1 MAEVYQKMAEKIPN
15 MSKAQEKIA
24 KYILSHPNSTP
35 FLTVEKLANLSGV
48 SIATV
53 TRFVI
58 FLGYKGYPEFLKDT
72 QESMQQQVTN
82 IERIKLDSERN
93 CGEEKEIYEIFQ
105 EDLNNIKLT
114 MEELELYELKKAVSL
129 LVNAK
134 RIYIVARR
142 SSSVLG
148 IFIKYYLDLM
158 FNNVNLIEHI
168 EQIPKQ
174 INEFSE
180 EDVIIGISFEKY
192 ARSTVEIFTHL
203 KRKGATTIAITD
215 NMLSPL
221 VPYSDVTLTATSKSS
236 TYIESFVAPL
246 SLINV
251 LISYIEKEKKDFF
264 NSNVQLLEEACKK
277 FDLFI

>member
-1 MAEVYQKMAEKIPN
+1 MSEVYQKMAEKIPN

-24 KYILSHPNSTP
+24 KYILAHPNSTP
-35 FLTVEKLANLSGV
+35 FLTVEKLAKLSGV

-72 QESMQQQVTN
+72 QESMQQQVSKTK
-82 IERIKLDSERN
+82 RIRIDSDSGDSEERD
-93 CGEEKEIYEIFQ
+93 IYNIF
-105 EDLNNIKLT
+105 EDDVNNIKLT
-114 MEELELYELKKAVSL
+114 MEDLNIYELRRSVNL
-129 LVNAK
+129 LLNAK

-148 IFIKYYLDLM
+148 MFLKYYLDLM

-174 INEFSE
+174 ISGVNN
-180 EDVIIGISFEKY
+180 EDVIIGITFEKY

-203 KRKGATTIAITD
+203 KRMGATTISITD
-215 NMLSPL
+215 SMLSPL
-221 VPYSDVTLTATSKSS
+221 VPYSDITLTAISKG
-236 TYIESFVAPL
+236 TRFIESFAAPL
-246 SLINV
+246 SLINA
-251 LISYIEKEKKDFF
+251 LIASIEKEKKDFF
-264 NSNVQLLEEACKK
+264 NSNVELLEEACRK

>member
-1 MAEVYQKMAEKIPN
+1 MSEVYQKMAEKIPN

-24 KYILSHPNSTP
+24 KYILAHPNSTP
-35 FLTVEKLANLSGV
+35 FLTVEKLAKLSGV

-72 QESMQQQVTN
+72 QESMQQQVSKTK
-82 IERIKLDSERN
+82 RIRIDSDSGDSEERD
-93 CGEEKEIYEIFQ
+93 IYNIF
-105 EDLNNIKLT
+105 EDDVNNIKLT
-114 MEELELYELKKAVSL
+114 MEDLNIYELRRSVNL
-129 LVNAK
+129 LLNAK

-148 IFIKYYLDLM
+148 MFLKYYLDLM

-174 INEFSE
+174 ISGVNN
-180 EDVIIGISFEKY
+180 EDVIIGITFEKY

-203 KRKGATTIAITD
+203 KRKGATTISITD
-215 NMLSPL
+215 SMLSPL
-221 VPYSDVTLTATSKSS
+221 VPYSDITLTAISKG
-236 TYIESFVAPL
+236 TRFIESFAAPL
-246 SLINV
+246 SLINA
-251 LISYIEKEKKDFF
+251 LIASIEKEKKDFF
-264 NSNVQLLEEACKK
+264 NSNVELLEEACRK